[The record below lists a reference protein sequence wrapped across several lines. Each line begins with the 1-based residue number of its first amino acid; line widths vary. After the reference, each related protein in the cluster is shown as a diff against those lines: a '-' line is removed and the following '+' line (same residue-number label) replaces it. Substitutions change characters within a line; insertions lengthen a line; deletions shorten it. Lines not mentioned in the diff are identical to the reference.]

1 MKKFTDIRTEYTKG
15 NLKISSLK
23 KNPINQLKIWVDQA
37 IESSVSEPTAMC
49 LSTIRS
55 DGKISSR
62 IVLAKI
68 IDQDGII
75 FFTNYE
81 SSKALDIFG
90 FPWVSI
96 VFFWPELERQIR
108 VEGKVC
114 KVEEKISNDYYNSRP
129 LKSKIGA
136 WVSPQS
142 DEIESREWLEKKFL
156 EYEKKLG
163 KTPLKP
169 PFWGGF
175 RCKPDLIEFWQGRRS
190 RLHDRFIYTP
200 KNGRNSSGWDIKRLA
215 P

>member
-1 MKKFTDIRTEYTKG
+1 MKKITDIRTEYTKG
-15 NLKISSLK
+15 NLEISSLK
-23 KNPINQLKIWVDQA
+23 EDPINQLNIWVDQA
-37 IESSVSEPTAMC
+37 ITSNVAEPTAMC

-55 DGKISSR
+55 DGRVSSR

-68 IDQDGII
+68 INQDGIT

-81 SSKALDIFG
+81 SSKALDIFS

-114 KVEEKISNDYYNSRP
+114 KIEEKISDDYYNSRP

-136 WVSPQS
+136 WASPQS
-142 DEIESREWLEKKFL
+142 NEIESREWLEKKFL
-156 EYEKKLG
+156 EYERKLG
-163 KTPLKP
+163 ENPSKP
-169 PFWGGF
+169 PFWGGL

-190 RLHDRFIYTP
+190 RLHDRFIYTQQD
-200 KNGRNSSGWDIKRLA
+200 NSNAPAWIIKRLA